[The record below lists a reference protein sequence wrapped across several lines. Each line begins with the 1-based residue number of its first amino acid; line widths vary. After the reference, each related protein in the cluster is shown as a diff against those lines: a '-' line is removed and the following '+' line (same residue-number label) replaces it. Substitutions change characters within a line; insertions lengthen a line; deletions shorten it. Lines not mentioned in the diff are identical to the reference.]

1 MAKIIYNTQT
11 HEVYNSF
18 PRAEKCE
25 DGIVRG
31 FFGESDEFWAGYD
44 PSCNPEIH
52 ELTKAEEKVFDPTK
66 IYTYDGNTLAEVE
79 PPADPVEDRLD
90 KVESQ
95 TFYTAMMTDTL
106 MEEMEG

>member
-1 MAKIIYNTQT
+1 MVIIYDSMKGSVFGAYQ
-11 HEVYNSF
+11 F
-18 PRAEKCE
+18 AEKCE
-25 DGIVRG
+25 DGITRG
-31 FFGESDEFWAGYD
+31 YFDETKLHWAGYD

-66 IYTYDGNTLAEVE
+66 SYTYDGKTLAEIE
-79 PPADPVEDRLD
+79 PPAEPVEDRLD

-106 MEEMEG
+106 MEETEG